1 MLLAGAIRLGGAIGP
16 VVLGLVLVES
26 LISFG
31 WMLRVGQKVF
41 LGPVTPVAA
50 VHSDPPWPMSLA
62 LVLLMVGCLAI
73 PAAAIPLVQL
83 IGR

>member
-1 MLLAGAIRLGGAIGP
+1 
-16 VVLGLVLVES
+16 VLVGLVLVES

-41 LGPVTPVAA
+41 LGPVTQAA
-50 VHSDPPWPMSLA
+50 TVNSDPPWPMSVS
-62 LVLLMVGCLAI
+62 LVVLMIACLVI
-73 PAAAIPLVQL
+73 PAVAMPLVQM

>member
-1 MLLAGAIRLGGAIGP
+1 
-16 VVLGLVLVES
+16 VLVGLVLVES

-41 LGPVTPVAA
+41 LGPVTPAAA
-50 VHSDPPWPMSLA
+50 VNSDPPWPMSVA
-62 LVLLMVGCLAI
+62 LVALMIGCLVI
-73 PAAAIPLVQL
+73 PAVAMPLVQL